1 MASEVGGFQTICVKF
16 SEKYCSY
23 HYLYFKNHTTRDED
37 TTKPP
42 NKTLFV
48 VNIPPYC
55 TKGSLKR
62 LFSSCG
68 AIKEVFLVKQPGST
82 ERDAASLVIPPDSVK
97 GFKVG
102 YIVFKKSSSLSAALN
117 LDKST
122 VRVLS
127 TEKSPVVTGV
137 NKWIEEYHL
146 QYPDTK
152 KLQLEVDE
160 FMAKFDEDREK
171 TEREEAES
179 RNQADDEGWVTVG
192 RGGRNPAAPRLDV
205 TELRERKKRK
215 KKQALLNFYQFQQRE
230 TRREHIAHLRKKF
243 DDDKK
248 RIAEM
253 KSARKFRPY

>member
-1 MASEVGGFQTICVKF
+1 M
-16 SEKYCSY
+16 
-23 HYLYFKNHTTRDED
+23 
-37 TTKPP
+37 
-42 NKTLFV
+42 
-48 VNIPPYC
+48 NIPPYC

-68 AIKEVFLVKQPGST
+68 AVKDVFLVKQPGST
-82 ERDAASLVIPPDSVK
+82 EKDEAGLVIPSESVK

-127 TEKSPVVTGV
+127 TEKSPIPTGMK
-137 NKWIEEYHL
+137 KWIEEYHM

-152 KLQLEVDE
+152 KLQLEVDK
-160 FMAKFDEDREK
+160 FMAKFDEDKEK
-171 TEREEAES
+171 SERVEAES

-192 RGGRNPAAPRLDV
+192 RGGRNPAAPRLDA
-205 TELRERKKRK
+205 TELWERKKRK
-215 KKQALLNFYQFQQRE
+215 KKQALLNFYHFQQRE

-243 DDDKK
+243 DEDKK